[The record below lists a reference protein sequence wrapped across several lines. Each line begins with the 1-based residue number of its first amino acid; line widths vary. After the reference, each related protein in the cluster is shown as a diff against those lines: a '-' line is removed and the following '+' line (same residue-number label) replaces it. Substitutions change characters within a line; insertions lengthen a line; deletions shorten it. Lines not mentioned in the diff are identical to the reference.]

1 MNEWHSTRFRKFD
14 GYTRR
19 PNPIVASMIPSQ
31 AKEPALIGLTGM
43 VNLGC
48 LFFAQI
54 IFVSGSVLFV
64 TMGGII
70 GSTLATDPKF
80 ATLPL
85 SLLVLGT
92 AAATIP
98 AALLMRRVGR
108 RAGFVFAAS
117 LGAASAWFAAQAL
130 IDGDFMRFCAGAVGI
145 GMSMAFS
152 QQFRFAAAENV
163 TADRVSQ
170 AVSFI
175 LLGSVAAAFLGPAL
189 AAMSDHRDPDSPFH
203 LALSWLVWLY
213 LAAAAVCLLY
223 RDKMSNTDA
232 GNSPTA
238 RKLSSIVLQPA
249 YLLALLAGVVG
260 QGVMTFIMTAAPLSM
275 HAHDGYSLAET
286 SNVIRAH
293 VLAMFLP
300 SLVSGV
306 LVAQFGV
313 RRMMMAGV
321 LCLLTTVVIGTQG
334 QAYLHYW
341 WAMVLLG
348 LGWNLLYIGGTTL
361 LVTTYSASER
371 FGAQAVNEFSV
382 FGMSAA
388 ASLGAGALMHAYGW
402 ASVLVISLPAII
414 AVIAALA
421 FSRRVPTT

>member
-1 MNEWHSTRFRKFD
+1 
-14 GYTRR
+14 
-19 PNPIVASMIPSQ
+19 MIPSQ
-31 AKEPALIGLTGM
+31 DKEPELIRLTSM

-64 TMGGII
+64 IMGGII

-98 AALLMRRVGR
+98 AALLMRQVGR

-117 LGAASAWFAAQAL
+117 LGSASAWFAAQAL
-130 IDGDFMRFCAGAVGI
+130 IDGDFSRFCAGAVGI

-163 TADRVSQ
+163 SADRVSQ

-189 AAMSDHRDPDSPFH
+189 AAMSDTRDPDSPFH

-213 LAAAAVCLLY
+213 LAAAAVCLMY
-223 RDKMSNTDA
+223 RDKTSYTDA
-232 GNSPTA
+232 ASGTPA
-238 RKLSSIVLQPA
+238 RKLSSIVRQPA

-275 HAHDGYSLAET
+275 HAHDGYSLVET

-321 LCLLTTVVIGTQG
+321 FCLLATIVIGTQG

-388 ASLGAGALMHAYGW
+388 ASLGAGTLMHAYGW
-402 ASVLVISLPAII
+402 TSVLIISLPAII

-421 FSRRVPTT
+421 FTNRAATT

>member
-1 MNEWHSTRFRKFD
+1 
-14 GYTRR
+14 
-19 PNPIVASMIPSQ
+19 MIPTQ
-31 AKEPALIGLTGM
+31 EQRTAAIGLTGI

-48 LFFAQI
+48 LFFAQV
-54 IFVSGSVLFV
+54 IFVAGTVLLV
-64 TMGGII
+64 TMGGIV
-70 GSTLATDPKF
+70 GSKLATDPEL

-85 SLLVLGT
+85 SLMVLGT

-98 AALLMRRVGR
+98 AALLMRRIGR
-108 RAGFVFAAS
+108 RAGFVFAAG

-130 IDGDFMRFCAGAVGI
+130 IGNDFTRFCVGAVGI

-170 AVSFI
+170 AVSFV

-189 AAMSDHRDPDSPFH
+189 AAMSDTGDPDSPFH
-203 LALSWLVWLY
+203 LALSWMVWLY
-213 LAAAAVCLLY
+213 LSAALVCLLY
-223 RDKMSNTDA
+223 RDKTLNTESGA
-232 GNSPTA
+232 SAKP
-238 RKLSSIVLQPA
+238 RSLLSIVSQPA

-286 SNVIRAH
+286 ANVIRAH

-300 SLVSGV
+300 SLVSGL
-306 LVAQFGV
+306 LVARFGV
-313 RRMMMAGV
+313 RSMMTAGA
-321 LCLLTTVVIGTQG
+321 LFLLTTIVIGTQG

-361 LVTTYSASER
+361 LVTTYSTSER

-388 ASLGAGALMHAYGW
+388 ASLGAGTLMHAFGW
-402 ASVLVISLPAII
+402 SSLLIISLPAIVGVFV
-414 AVIAALA
+414 ALVFTRRSVAA
-421 FSRRVPTT
+421 

>member
-1 MNEWHSTRFRKFD
+1 
-14 GYTRR
+14 
-19 PNPIVASMIPSQ
+19 MIPSQ
-31 AKEPALIGLTGM
+31 DQEPASIGVTSI
-43 VNLGC
+43 VNLGV

-64 TMGGII
+64 IMGGII
-70 GSTLATDPKF
+70 GSTLATDPEF

-117 LGAASAWFAAQAL
+117 LGAGSAWFAAQAL
-130 IDGDFMRFCAGAVGI
+130 LDQDLPRFCTGAVGI

-163 TADRVSQ
+163 SVDRVGQ
-170 AVSFI
+170 AISFI

-189 AAMSDHRDPDSPFH
+189 AAMSDTLDPDSPFH
-203 LALSWLVWLY
+203 LALSWLFWLY
-213 LAAAAVCLLY
+213 VAAATVCLLY
-223 RDKMSNTDA
+223 RDKTSHTDTV
-232 GNSPTA
+232 SSTA
-238 RKLSSIVLQPA
+238 ARRLSSIVRQPA

-260 QGVMTFIMTAAPLSM
+260 QGVMTCIMTAAPLSM
-275 HAHDGYSLAET
+275 HAHDDYSLVET

-300 SLVSGV
+300 SLISGV

-321 LCLLTTVVIGTQG
+321 VCLLTTVLIGTQG

-361 LVTTYSASER
+361 LVTTYSAGER

-388 ASLGAGALMHAYGW
+388 ASLGAGTLMHAFGW
-402 ASVLVISLPAII
+402 TSVLIISLPAII
-414 AVIAALA
+414 SVIAALA
-421 FSRRVPTT
+421 LTNRPATA